1 MALWRDKEVR
11 VQAKLVPRFLWTT
24 ASIDVFLGDACILRT
39 GGQLKLRGSYR
50 ASFYNGG
57 SEHQADLSWGFARQ
71 RSFPYRLSIDGA
83 NVSESSVLVRNSSM
97 GFVPVIIIAALLL
110 LLFGIM

>member
-1 MALWRDKEVR
+1 MWRDKEIR

-39 GGQLKLRGSYR
+39 GGQLKLRGSQC
-50 ASFYNGG
+50 ASFNNGG
-57 SEHQADLSWGFARQ
+57 SEHRAELSWGIARQ

-83 NVSESSVLVRNSSM
+83 AVNESTVFIGNWSM
-97 GFVPVIIIAALLL
+97 AFVPAIIFAAVLL
-110 LLFGIM
+110 LLFEFL